1 MTLFCYKPS
10 CFSYEDDR
18 VHGLVS
24 MRIPRFEHEKVGGF
38 VTKQGH
44 RQPRFYS
51 KARALSAQLKNGLI
65 AGWFA
70 RDMAAILVNTNKCIS
85 GWHFSPIGTNSIFV

>member
-10 CFSYEDDR
+10 CFSYVDDR

-51 KARALSAQLKNGLI
+51 KARALKNGLLL
-65 AGWFA
+65 AGLHATW
-70 RDMAAILVNTNKCIS
+70 RPY
-85 GWHFSPIGTNSIFV
+85 W

>member
-10 CFSYEDDR
+10 CFSYVDDR

-24 MRIPRFEHEKVGGF
+24 MRIPRFAHEKVGGF
-38 VTKQGH
+38 VTKQGQ

-51 KARALSAQLKNGLI
+51 KARAQSTQL
-65 AGWFA
+65 
-70 RDMAAILVNTNKCIS
+70 
-85 GWHFSPIGTNSIFV
+85 